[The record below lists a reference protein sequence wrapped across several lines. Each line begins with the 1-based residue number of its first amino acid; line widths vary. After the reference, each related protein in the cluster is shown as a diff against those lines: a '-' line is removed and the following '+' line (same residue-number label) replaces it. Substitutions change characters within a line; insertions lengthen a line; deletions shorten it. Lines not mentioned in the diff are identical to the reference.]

1 MFMSTKHKI
10 WGAFCA
16 ALLALAVA
24 CFGGIPAAADN
35 PDPTTTSAA
44 ESEPKAFEENL
55 KRLAATDAEASANL
69 EKFRALTPEQQGQ
82 IEQAVSDGTA
92 GKELQEALSGSN
104 PEWAGALS
112 KIAIDNGVENE
123 SASEKED
130 ATLDRRSS
138 YSFKQ
143 EIFGITITKLSQSFI
158 YQVRGGSVV
167 ATKSCTAS
175 SVNFN
180 VTVALSEDTSHWTQ
194 GSHGV
199 CETTWHG
206 NIFFKGFGVRLDK
219 IQHLEVNASG
229 VYSAWLVNA

>member
-1 MFMSTKHKI
+1 MLMSTKRKI
-10 WGAFCA
+10 WSAFCT

-35 PDPTTTSAA
+35 PEPTTSAA
-44 ESEPKAFEENL
+44 DSEPKAFEENL

-69 EKFRALTPEQQGQ
+69 EKFHALTSEQQGQ

-92 GKELQEALSGSN
+92 GKELQEALSDSN
-104 PEWAGALS
+104 PERAGALS
-112 KIAIDNGVENE
+112 RITIDNDVENE
-123 SASEKED
+123 SADGKED
-130 ATLDRRSS
+130 ATTSYRSS
-138 YSFKQ
+138 YSVKQ
-143 EIFGITITKLSQSFI
+143 EIFGITITKLSQSFA
-158 YQVRGGSVV
+158 YDVQGGSVV

-180 VTVALSEDTSHWTQ
+180 IVVALSDDTSHWVQ
-194 GSHGV
+194 GSHGI

-219 IQHLEVNASG
+219 IQHLEVDARGIYNT
-229 VYSAWLVNA
+229 WLVNA